1 VIGSRDRKQI
11 NRLHRF
17 GNWVIS
23 RTFSVLFGVKVT
35 DVCSGMYLLETDQ
48 AKKFNVEEHGFVA
61 EIELAAQSAA
71 LGTIT
76 EVPISFR
83 LRIGK
88 EKLKAFVASFSANLI
103 TGLLNIIYLFIF
115 WQDVSIYTR
124 KAVVMTVALLI
135 NILLE
140 ALVLKLFYKTI
151 NNRKI
156 LGVSTLMNLASY
168 GILLLLA

>member
-1 VIGSRDRKQI
+1 MTIA
-11 NRLHRF
+11 LF
-17 GNWVIS
+17 GNIVLDLVGPLIVSSILFFEAVAVILEAVIIY
-23 RTFSVLFGVKVT
+23 F
-35 DVCSGMYLLETDQ
+35 LLERE
-48 AKKFNVEEHGFVA
+48 AV
-61 EIELAAQSAA
+61 
-71 LGTIT
+71 
-76 EVPISFR
+76 
-83 LRIGK
+83 
-88 EKLKAFVASFSANLI
+88 KAFVASFSANLI

-135 NILLE
+135 NILVE